1 METTDHQ
8 PDPSHIMKIGMGFFT
23 SKVLL
28 TAVNEGLF
36 THLVHKPQ
44 SINDIKKRMN
54 WNCTDR
60 HAMDFLDT
68 LHSLGFLN
76 REGVGLDSIY
86 SNSLES
92 NVFLDEDK
100 NSYIGGMLK
109 MANNRLF
116 RFWADL
122 DLAIKTGEA
131 QNESKHGDD
140 IFEAIYSDHGR
151 LKEFIHAMTGVQM
164 GNFVGFANSFDF
176 TEYKTLCDIG
186 GSGATL
192 SIQVALHQ
200 PHMSCTS
207 LDLPPVEPI
216 ANENIQKFKV
226 ADRVKAISG
235 DFFVDDFPK
244 ADVIVMGNILHD
256 WGMDK
261 KQVLIKKAY
270 DALPENGAFVVIE
283 NIIDN
288 ERSNNI
294 FGMTMSL
301 NMLIETQNGF
311 DYTLSDFDQWTSK
324 AGFSSVELL
333 PLAGPSSAAIAYK

>member
-1 METTDHQ
+1 MDASHQ

-44 SINDIKKRMN
+44 SIEQIKNQMG

-68 LHSLGFLN
+68 LHSLGFLK

-92 NVFLDEDK
+92 DVFLDEDK
-100 NSYIGGMLK
+100 NSYVGGMLK

-116 RFWADL
+116 SFWADL
-122 DLAIKTGEA
+122 DLAMKTGEA

-140 IFEAIYSDHGR
+140 IFEAIYSDHDK

-164 GNFVGFANSFDF
+164 GNFVAFANSFDF
-176 TEYKTLCDIG
+176 TEYETLCDVG

-200 PHMSCTS
+200 PHMFCTS
-207 LDLPPVEPI
+207 MDLPPVEPI
-216 ANENIQKFKV
+216 AIENIQKFKV
-226 ADRVKAISG
+226 SDRVKAVSG
-235 DFFVDDFPK
+235 DFFTDDFPK
-244 ADVIVMGNILHD
+244 ADIIVMGNILHD

-261 KQVLIKKAY
+261 KQALIKKAY

-283 NIIDN
+283 NIIDDDRN
-288 ERSNNI
+288 SNI

-311 DYTLSDFDQWTSK
+311 DYTLSDFDHWTSK
-324 AGFSSVELL
+324 TGFSSVELL

>member
-1 METTDHQ
+1 METLHHQ
-8 PDPSHIMKIGMGFFT
+8 PDPSNIMKIGMGFFT

-36 THLVHKPQ
+36 TKLARNPK
-44 SINDIKKRMN
+44 SIEKIKSLMD

-68 LHSLGFLN
+68 LHALGFLN
-76 REGVGLDSIY
+76 REGIGRDSIY

-92 NVFLDEDK
+92 DVFLDEDK
-100 NSYIGGMLK
+100 NSYVGGMLK

-122 DLAIKTGEA
+122 DLAMKTGEA
-131 QNESKHGDD
+131 QNESKYGDD
-140 IFEAIYSDHGR
+140 IFEAIYDDQEK
-151 LKEFIHAMTGVQM
+151 LKEFINAMTGVQM
-164 GNFVGFANSFDF
+164 GNFVTFANSFDF

-192 SIQVALHQ
+192 SIQVAIHQ
-200 PHMSCTS
+200 PHMSCIS
-207 LDLPPVEPI
+207 MDLPPVEPI
-216 ANENIQKFKV
+216 ATENIKKFKV
-226 ADRVKAISG
+226 DDRVRAISG
-235 DFFVDDFPK
+235 DFFERDFPK

-270 DALPENGAFVVIE
+270 EALRENGALVVIE
-283 NIIDN
+283 NIIDDGRN
-288 ERSNNI
+288 SNI

-311 DYTLSDFDQWTSK
+311 DYTLSDYELWTTK
-324 AGFSSVELL
+324 AGFDRVELL

>member
-1 METTDHQ
+1 MKTTLHQ
-8 PDPSHIMKIGMGFFT
+8 PDPANIMKIGMGFFA

-36 THLVHKPQ
+36 TYLAHKSQ
-44 SINDIKKRMN
+44 SIPEIKNEMGWK
-54 WNCTDR
+54 CTDR

-68 LHSLGFLN
+68 LHSLGFLK
-76 REGVGLDSIY
+76 REGIGLKSSY

-92 NVFLDEDK
+92 DIFLDEDK

-122 DLAIKTGEA
+122 DLALKTGEA
-131 QNESKHGDD
+131 QNESKYGDD
-140 IFEAIYSDHGR
+140 IFEAIYSDQEK

-164 GNFVGFANSFDF
+164 GNFIAFANSFDF
-176 TEYKTLCDIG
+176 TEYNTLCDLG

-192 SIQVALHQ
+192 SIQVAIHQ

-207 LDLPPVEPI
+207 VDLPPVEPI

-226 ADRVKAISG
+226 GDRVKALSG
-235 DFFVDDFPK
+235 DFFTDAFPK

-261 KQVLIKKAY
+261 KQVLIKK
-270 DALPENGAFVVIE
+270 
-283 NIIDN
+283 
-288 ERSNNI
+288 R
-294 FGMTMSL
+294 M
-301 NMLIETQNGF
+301 MLYRKTEP
-311 DYTLSDFDQWTSK
+311 
-324 AGFSSVELL
+324 LL
-333 PLAGPSSAAIAYK
+333 

>member
-1 METTDHQ
+1 MDKAAFH
-8 PDPSHIMKIGMGFFT
+8 PDPSNIMKIGMGFFT

-28 TAVNEGLF
+28 TAVNAGLF
-36 THLVHKPQ
+36 TRLSKNPQ
-44 SINDIKKRMN
+44 NINQIKNHMG
-54 WNCTDR
+54 WTCTDR

-68 LHSLGFLN
+68 LHSLGFLK
-76 REGVGLDSIY
+76 REGVGFKSSY

-92 NVFLDEDK
+92 DIFLDEDK

-122 DLAIKTGEA
+122 DLALKTGEA

-140 IFEAIYSDHGR
+140 IFEAIYSDQEK

-164 GNFVGFANSFDF
+164 GNFVAFANNFDF
-176 TEYKTLCDIG
+176 TKYRSLCDVG

-192 SIQVALHQ
+192 SIQVAMHQ

-207 LDLPPVEPI
+207 LDLPPVQPI

-226 ADRVKAISG
+226 GDRVRAISG
-235 DFFVDDFPK
+235 DFFVDDFPN
-244 ADVIVMGNILHD
+244 ADIIVMGNILHD

-270 DALPENGAFVVIE
+270 DALPENGAYVVIE
-283 NIIDN
+283 NIIDD
-288 ERSNNI
+288 ERNSNI

-311 DYTLSDFDQWTSK
+311 DFTLSDFYSWTSK

>member
-1 METTDHQ
+1 MDSLAHQ
-8 PDPSHIMKIGMGFFT
+8 PNPSHIMEVGMGFFS

-36 THLVHKPQ
+36 TLLANNPQ
-44 SINDIKKRMN
+44 SIEQIKEQLN
-54 WNCTDR
+54 WNCTNR

-68 LHSLGFLN
+68 LHALGFLK
-76 REGVGLDSIY
+76 REGIGFDSVY
-86 SNSLES
+86 SNSLEAD
-92 NVFLDEDK
+92 VFLDEDK
-100 NSYIGGMLK
+100 NSYVGGMLK

-122 DLAIKTGEA
+122 DLAMKTGEA
-131 QNESKHGDD
+131 QNESKEGDD
-140 IFEAIYSDHGR
+140 IFEAIYQDHDK
-151 LKEFIHAMTGVQM
+151 LKEFINAMTGVQM
-164 GNFVGFANSFDF
+164 GNFVAFASSFDF
-176 TEYKTLCDIG
+176 TEYNTLCDIG

-200 PHMSCTS
+200 PHMTCTS
-207 LDLPPVEPI
+207 LDLPPVRPI

-226 ADRVKAISG
+226 NDRVRAISG
-235 DFFVDDFPK
+235 DFFEDEFPH

-270 DALPENGAFVVIE
+270 DALPEGGALVVIE
-283 NIIDN
+283 NIIDDQRN
-288 ERSNNI
+288 TNI

-311 DYTLSDFDQWTSK
+311 DYTLSDFEHWTKK
-324 AGFSSVELL
+324 AGFQSVDIL
-333 PLAGPSSAAIAYK
+333 PLVGPSSAAIAFK